1 MMESETSM
9 AHHHHDDETYFLD
22 QICMVALSGAF
33 GVICL
38 CLYFVRQEMLFRL
51 LATQFH
57 PFVLGSGIALLG
69 IALLRAGR
77 LWSLAAA
84 RSQPRE
90 NTHTC
95 ETDHTHEHADCGH
108 VHSHS
113 HSDHDA
119 GWAPWRYV
127 VLFVPIILFLLGLP
141 NKGPSIDIHSI
152 REMDTTQIVQEE
164 SCYLASLAGIS
175 ANIFSAMGLIS
186 ARHANDVI
194 ADDAEK
200 VSVKQLIDMGARAA
214 DREFYRDKMV
224 RIRGQYAPRS
234 NRYFD
239 LVRFR
244 VQCCPGDAIQI
255 SVPVFA
261 KDNVAFGEKNIW
273 VEVIGRVEFQ
283 KARGSFDT
291 VVVVSNRNH
300 VRPCGPELNP
310 YLP

>member
-1 MMESETSM
+1 M
-9 AHHHHDDETYFLD
+9 AHHHHDDDSYFLD

-38 CLYFVRQEMLFRL
+38 SLYFVRQDMLFRL

-57 PFVLGSGIALLG
+57 PFVLVSGIALVG
-69 IALLRAGR
+69 IAVLRAGR
-77 LWSLAAA
+77 LWSLASA
-84 RSQPRE
+84 RTQPCE
-90 NTHTC
+90 NAHACDTH
-95 ETDHTHEHADCGH
+95 HTHEHADRGH
-108 VHSHS
+108 DHSHS
-113 HSDHDA
+113 HTDHEA

-152 REMDTTQIVQEE
+152 REMDVTQIVQEE
-164 SCYLASLAGIS
+164 SCYLASLAANS
-175 ANIFSAMGLIS
+175 ANLFSAIAQVT
-186 ARHANDVI
+186 ARHADDVI

-200 VSVKQLIDMGARAA
+200 VSVKQLIDMAAQAA
-214 DREFYRDKMV
+214 DREYYRDKMIRV
-224 RIRGQYAPRS
+224 RGQYAPRTK
-234 NRYFD
+234 RYFD

-261 KDNVAFGEKNIW
+261 KDNVALGEKNIW

-283 KARGSFDT
+283 KAHGSFDT